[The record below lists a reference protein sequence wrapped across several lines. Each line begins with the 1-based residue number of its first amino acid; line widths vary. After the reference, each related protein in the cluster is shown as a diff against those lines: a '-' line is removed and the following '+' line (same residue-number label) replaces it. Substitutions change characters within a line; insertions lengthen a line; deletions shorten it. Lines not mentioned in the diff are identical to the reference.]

1 VDCQFYQNLL
11 EVLFPDVLRP
21 VSSSVTQAI
30 RNFADRLEVWL
41 RGAMRDC
48 SEEIINIKMS
58 TVNAFAQMLR
68 RYTSLSHLSQAARA
82 ILQKSSQTD
91 HILDVLIRVDFRSV
105 QEQVSWLC
113 QYDDTMVQQL
123 EAHYKN
129 TLHEL
134 NSLERW
140 AARLKDEVTQVLK
153 PYQGNPDFAKAARE
167 YLLSWSL
174 YNSMVFKDL
183 TLRRL
188 RSSDSL
194 HVIRLLYDE
203 YIVILM
209 EHQVALETGETLI
222 AAMAENHKNNSANV
236 SDSIEPGISNGGTS
250 LTMGV
255 SGSVERKYHPTT
267 PAVGNN
273 VFTSILCP

>member
-1 VDCQFYQNLL
+1 
-11 EVLFPDVLRP
+11 
-21 VSSSVTQAI
+21 
-30 RNFADRLEVWL
+30 
-41 RGAMRDC
+41 MRDC

-58 TVNAFAQMLR
+58 TVNALAQMLR

-134 NSLERW
+134 NSLEQW

-188 RSSDSL
+188 GSSGSL

-209 EHQVALETGETLI
+209 EHQVALETGETVI
-222 AAMAENHKNNSANV
+222 AAMAENHKNYSANV
-236 SDSIEPGISNGGTS
+236 SDSIEPGTSNGGTS
-250 LTMGV
+250 LTMRV
-255 SGSVERKYHPTT
+255 SDSVKRKWEPITSS
-267 PAVGNN
+267 AVSNDGDQPPVPVKLFRNGEQ
-273 VFTSILCP
+273 LH